1 MLCDTEHGSIQT
13 KIEFKR
19 EHTLYIKYYFRNL
32 IISVGIFILFF
43 TNWFGGET
51 FVERTNPIFLT
62 LGVCSTFLFPFS
74 RMIIE
79 KTALRFTTPEFWTT
93 GLFTESPGKNGL
105 YAIFYVVCTIL
116 AVPICGIYLMYMA
129 LKKVA

>member
-1 MLCDTEHGSIQT
+1 
-13 KIEFKR
+13 
-19 EHTLYIKYYFRNL
+19 LYIKYYFQNL
-32 IISVGIFILFF
+32 IVSVGVFILFF
-43 TNWFGGET
+43 TNWFGGEA

-62 LGVCSTFLFPFS
+62 LGVCSAFLFPFS

-79 KTALRFTTPEFWTT
+79 KTALRFTTREFWST

-116 AVPICGIYLMYMA
+116 AVPIFGIYLIYMA

>member
-1 MLCDTEHGSIQT
+1 MSL
-13 KIEFKR
+13 
-19 EHTLYIKYYFRNL
+19 KYYFQNF
-32 IISVGIFILFF
+32 IISAGIFILFF
-43 TNWFGGET
+43 TDWFGGEA

-62 LGVCSTFLFPFS
+62 LGVCSAFLFPFS

-79 KTALRFTTPEFWTT
+79 KTALRFTTREFWTT

-105 YAIFYVVCTIL
+105 YAIFYVACTIL
-116 AVPICGIYLMYMA
+116 AVPIFCMYLIYMA